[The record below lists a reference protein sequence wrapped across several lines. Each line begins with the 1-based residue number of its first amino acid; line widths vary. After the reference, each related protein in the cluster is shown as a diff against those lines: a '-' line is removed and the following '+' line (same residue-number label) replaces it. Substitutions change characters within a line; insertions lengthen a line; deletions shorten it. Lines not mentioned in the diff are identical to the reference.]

1 MVLTIFILV
10 VLQVWGGFNR
20 PHLPHLPDPK
30 GEDNYMEGGTDND
43 EPAPSPGKSNI
54 CIAWEII
61 HRLFGAALVDFPDS
75 YILLESDGN
84 MRIQYVVSDPDPY
97 FGDGT

>member
-20 PHLPHLPDPK
+20 PHLPPLPDPQR
-30 GEDNYMEGGTDND
+30 EDKYMEGGTDND

-61 HRLFGAALVDFPDS
+61 HRLFGAALVDFPFWKIDS
-75 YILLESDGN
+75 GMILYEMQYPESDAL
-84 MRIQYVVSDPDPY
+84 
-97 FGDGT
+97 